1 MQIFYAPDI
10 SGNEFILDESES
22 RHCVRV
28 LRMRAGTSVNMIDGK
43 GNLFEGVISTADDK
57 ACRIEIK
64 RVIHNFE
71 KRPYS
76 LHIGISPLKN
86 TDRFEWFVEKSV
98 EIGIDEITPVIC
110 SNTEKK
116 TVKAERMNNIITSAM
131 KQSLK
136 AFRTR
141 LNPPVDFLKF
151 ISATHNGM
159 KLIAHCNNGI
169 IRVPLGE
176 VYSPGREAVILIGP
190 EGDFSIDEIKLAIE
204 SGFKSIR
211 LGNSRL
217 RSETA
222 GIAACHSIYFLNQ

>member
-10 SGNEFILDESES
+10 SGNEFILDEFES

-28 LRMRAGTSVNMIDGK
+28 MRMRAGTPVNMIDGK
-43 GNLFEGVISTADDK
+43 GNLYEGVISVADQK

-64 RVIHNFE
+64 NVFHDFE

-86 TDRFEWFVEKSV
+86 VDRFEWFIEKSV

-116 TVKAERMNNIITSAM
+116 TVKAERINNIIISAM

-141 LNPPVDFLKF
+141 FNNPVGFCEF
-151 ISATHNGM
+151 ISSADYGI

-169 IRVPLGE
+169 ERLSLGAA
-176 VYSPGREAVILIGP
+176 YSAGKRAVILIGP
-190 EGDFSIDEIKLAIE
+190 EGDFSYDEIEAAIE
-204 SGFKSIR
+204 SGFRSIT
-211 LGNSRL
+211 LGNNRL

-222 GIAACHSIYFLNQ
+222 GIVACHSVNFLNQ